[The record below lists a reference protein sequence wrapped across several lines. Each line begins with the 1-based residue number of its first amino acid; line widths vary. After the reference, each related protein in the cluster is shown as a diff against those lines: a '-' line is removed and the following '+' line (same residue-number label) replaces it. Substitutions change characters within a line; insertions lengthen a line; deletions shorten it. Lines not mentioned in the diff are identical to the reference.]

1 MMSIFESFE
10 QRMVFGSQMQL
21 LSTMIGSHLVKSN
34 MCVIYYKR
42 YLLIDGISRFFGD
55 PVSPVVDCKVI
66 KLLKVDVTPLM
77 LMRDMPDS
85 QRYPRNL
92 YPIIFF
98 LKSVTSELF

>member
-66 KLLKVDVTPLM
+66 KLLKVDVTP
-77 LMRDMPDS
+77 PS
-85 QRYPRNL
+85 
-92 YPIIFF
+92 
-98 LKSVTSELF
+98 LKKSSSFGS